1 MYVCLDFRYSV
12 FSKRSLVPLKKKKK
26 KRSLVHM
33 GSIVHTWWCRYLKDV
48 ALGLIRMSLRP
59 KWFEVFTLDFLR
71 DYSIPH
77 FCALLLTS
85 HIVPRFLTLTSLAKF
100 DAQLI
105 WLDKQ
110 LFCLI
115 GQAGKNSLFSFSFFL
130 LVA

>member
-1 MYVCLDFRYSV
+1 
-12 FSKRSLVPLKKKKK
+12 
-26 KRSLVHM
+26 M
-33 GSIVHTWWCRYLKDV
+33 GSLVHTWWCRYLKDV

-115 GQAGKNSLFSFSFFL
+115 GKAGKNLLFSFSFFYWL
-130 LVA
+130 HNS